1 MLYHSEKEVAM
12 GNIKVLLGKRIKELR
27 KNNGLTQEKLAELA
41 GIEIPSLSNI
51 ENGKNYPNHE
61 TLEKLSAGLRV
72 KPYEL
77 YLFDYYKN
85 PDELIAEM
93 SATMQKNE
101 KLTRKM
107 YQFFE
112 CIK

>member
-1 MLYHSEKEVAM
+1 M
-12 GNIKVLLGKRIKELR
+12 GNIKVLLGKKIKELR
-27 KNNGLTQEKLAELA
+27 KNRGLTQEKLAELA

-61 TLEKLSAGLRV
+61 TLEKIALALQI

-77 YLFDYYKN
+77 FIFDYYKN
-85 PDELIAEM
+85 YEELIAEM
-93 SATMQKNE
+93 ISSMQKNE
-101 KLTRKM
+101 GLTRKM
-107 YQFFE
+107 YQFYE

>member
-1 MLYHSEKEVAM
+1 M

-27 KNNGLTQEKLAELA
+27 KKQGLTQEKLSEFAN
-41 GIEIPSLSNI
+41 IETPSLSNI

-61 TLEKLSAGLRV
+61 TLEKLSTALQVR
-72 KPYEL
+72 PYEMFI
-77 YLFDYYKN
+77 FDYYKSHK
-85 PDELIAEM
+85 ELIEEM
-93 SATMQKNE
+93 NAYMLKNE
-101 KLTRKM
+101 KLTRQM